1 MNVPASSAE
10 DRSLTLCGYR
20 WKLRYSA
27 KALRAIQLTFGS
39 LTAFMSK
46 LVSHSFGQGLPLE
59 TQAFLI
65 WAGQLSAEPKL
76 KRGEVIARLT
86 AMDPRARRILVTWA
100 ASECI
105 QAIIQ
110 LAGAEIAQALPLPE
124 EDESE

>member
-39 LTAFMSK
+39 LTAFMSR
-46 LVSHSFGQGLPLE
+46 LVSHSFGQGLTLE

-86 AMDPRARRILVTWA
+86 AMDPRARYLLVTLA
-100 ASECI
+100 TSECI
-105 QAIIQ
+105 RAI
-110 LAGAEIAQALPLPE
+110 LEYAGAEIAKILPPS
-124 EDESE
+124 EDENA